1 MLRCLIATLGKDAP
15 GVNAAIRAATRIALR
30 NGMEVHGAKR
40 GFVGIIGESFHGLR
54 ESDVGLVLGRGGSIL
69 GSSDFRVSPSDRGTI
84 LKIARVLKGF
94 DLVIATGGLG
104 SFAILDMVYSSS
116 QMGLTTT
123 MFIPA
128 SVEND
133 FLNPRVGS
141 GPADD
146 VHAESIGA
154 DTALNTAVEAVDRL
168 REQSYLSRTLFLVQC
183 AGAKT
188 NYLPISIGLACGA
201 HRIYLPR
208 FPLLDDEAK
217 AEIRR
222 LFGEEFD
229 PNMVNVRELVGWIE
243 GMFEG
248 AKRKYII
255 VVIPHG
261 VPMVQLLHRSEEGIL
276 EAPRE
281 DYESTVLSTAPMEL
295 TVPRVVDDLL
305 IHFSGSRMVQVRY
318 VVLDDLQRGGA
329 PSAKDRLLGTLYGRA
344 AVERYL
350 SAVQSQEVGCWG
362 NLNLVA
368 VDSVNCLS
376 WKSFPRDKVT
386 PIFHG
391 PSPRAGG
398 LDPLP
403 FFRQIRGIA
412 SGYRTLARS

>member
-1 MLRCLIATLGKDAP
+1 
-15 GVNAAIRAATRIALR
+15 
-30 NGMEVHGAKR
+30 
-40 GFVGIIGESFHGLR
+40 
-54 ESDVGLVLGRGGSIL
+54 
-69 GSSDFRVSPSDRGTI
+69 
-84 LKIARVLKGF
+84 
-94 DLVIATGGLG
+94 
-104 SFAILDMVYSSS
+104 
-116 QMGLTTT
+116 
-123 MFIPA
+123 
-128 SVEND
+128 
-133 FLNPRVGS
+133 
-141 GPADD
+141 
-146 VHAESIGA
+146 
-154 DTALNTAVEAVDRL
+154 
-168 REQSYLSRTLFLVQC
+168 
-183 AGAKT
+183 
-188 NYLPISIGLACGA
+188 
-201 HRIYLPR
+201 
-208 FPLLDDEAK
+208 
-217 AEIRR
+217 
-222 LFGEEFD
+222 
-229 PNMVNVRELVGWIE
+229 
-243 GMFEG
+243 
-248 AKRKYII
+248 
-255 VVIPHG
+255 
-261 VPMVQLLHRSEEGIL
+261 MVQLLHRREEGIL

-368 VDSVNCLS
+368 VDSVNRLS